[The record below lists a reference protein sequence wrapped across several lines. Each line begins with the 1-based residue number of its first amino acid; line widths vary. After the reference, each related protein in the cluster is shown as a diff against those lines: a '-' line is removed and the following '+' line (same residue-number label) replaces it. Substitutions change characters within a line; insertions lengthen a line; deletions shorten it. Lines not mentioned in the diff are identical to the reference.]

1 MSACQ
6 SLAAQAS
13 GGVGPA
19 LAAVDCLANELA
31 AGAFARLFGSEGG
44 LLPALTLLLTLYIAL
59 FAFALITGRSR
70 LGVSVLT
77 PRMVTLGVVLTF
89 ATSWMAWQ
97 QVVWNLTIGAPDQ
110 IAALIMGTEGPATR
124 LFADKIDMVLGAIAN
139 VGESVGSTPAQAAA
153 GGGTFSPQGV
163 MWLAAMLLLLGTVGV
178 LVTARIA
185 LAVLLAVG
193 PVFVVMGL
201 FRQTRGLT
209 AGWGR
214 ALVLAAIAPLFVV
227 AGGSLMLEL
236 AVPVVASLDG
246 GMGSGQPGIDARA
259 AMALFLI
266 AAVHCALM
274 TMMLKVAA
282 TTVAGW
288 SVFGLGSN
296 EERDTAS
303 VVAAVAAARAADPGM
318 AAAPAAP
325 VPAGFGRAPM
335 LAAAMA
341 PVDGAASAAQG
352 PGAGSGG
359 SVRRSTTVIQSGAAA
374 PSLPLQARTRA
385 RGIGSR
391 FAAPR
396 TPARRAGGLNE
407 VR

>member
-1 MSACQ
+1 MSACEG
-6 SLAAQAS
+6 LAAQAS

-19 LAAVDCLANELA
+19 LAAVDCLANEMA
-31 AGAFARLFGSEGG
+31 AGAFSRLFGTQGG

-70 LGVSVLT
+70 IGVSVLT

-97 QVVWNLTIGAPDQ
+97 QVVWNLAIGAPDQ
-110 IAALIMGTEGPATR
+110 IAALIMGTKGPATR
-124 LFADKIDMVLGAIAN
+124 LFADRIDMVLAAISAA
-139 VGESVGSTPAQAAA
+139 GEAVGSTAASA
-153 GGGTFSPQGV
+153 ASGGGAFSPQGV

-209 AGWGR
+209 AGWAR
-214 ALVLAAIAPLFVV
+214 ALVLAALTPLFVV

-236 AVPVVASLDG
+236 AVPVVAGLDG

-274 TMMLKVAA
+274 TMMMKVAG
-282 TTVAGW
+282 TMVSGW
-288 SVFGLGSN
+288 SVFGLGGQD
-296 EERDTAS
+296 EREGATVAAA
-303 VVAAVAAARAADPGM
+303 AAVAAARAADP
-318 AAAPAAP
+318 ASAAPAAAAAVRP
-325 VPAGFGRAPM
+325 RAPA
-335 LAAAMA
+335 LAATLA
-341 PVDGAASAAQG
+341 PPAAAD
-352 PGAGSGG
+352 GSGG
-359 SVRRSTTVIQSGAAA
+359 PGSGPASVRRSTTVIQPGAAA
-374 PSLPLQARTRA
+374 PTLPLQARTRA